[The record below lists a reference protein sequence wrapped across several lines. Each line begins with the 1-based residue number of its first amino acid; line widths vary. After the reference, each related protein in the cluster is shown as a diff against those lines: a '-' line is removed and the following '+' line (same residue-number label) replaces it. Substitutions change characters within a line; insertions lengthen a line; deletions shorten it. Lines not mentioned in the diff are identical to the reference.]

1 MLTSQTGP
9 GHDEYLYK
17 NTREREKR
25 YNNKKGDAFICGYV
39 NEYDGCPV
47 DEKLRLKNAAVGDA
61 YPSND
66 AVFICSGGGDNYYWK
81 TIIVESECTFSQP
94 VEKTYDNELRLYKV
108 GDRYCEKV
116 SDFQT
121 TIFLSEANNFLDEL
135 DRQLRP
141 QNINLDIN
149 LSGYTANSRISGD
162 DLFKKIKV
170 EIENQEFSQAEKD
183 FIINAINDSAD
194 KTNVNIDELE
204 SKLADLQWKLTQ
216 TQAQLVLTQL
226 IAKANQTNIAD
237 LKSQLESLRT
247 QVNDNMTQE
256 QVMELVVEKL
266 GTRQFNS
273 GEIQTIQTMLSD
285 VVAGLGFTDQRL
297 QSQIDNLTSRVTD
310 LETDMGQ
317 TKTELV
323 KLKGYFAELKSL
335 TGAQTQQIQQLLTEL
350 DNVTTTQEFKDKV
363 QEIIKA
369 SYVADEFKTAV
380 ADVIKNNDELKNM
393 QIDLSMV
400 KDTLYEH
407 GEMINENKI
416 KLETAKRN
424 LEKADKELAKK
435 YDNLYTQLMIY
446 SANLGMGIQNLK
458 WKDEKIDDAL
468 IKAQAD
474 LDDLCSRLSE
484 LDADK
489 LDESAVQDLITSAIE
504 EMQSE
509 LSSVDDELCADL
521 NDQLNSINDI
531 ISRLDAV
538 ESKVNQMLADISAI
552 QGLNSEQAVA
562 IEQLKDSINNYSTPE
577 DVYTWIMDNYN
588 IFSNDQLEKIRE
600 ISEQYID
607 AKLSSFNARINTMEQ
622 QHESERKILSAM
634 SILNAFDASSKE
646 SVWRNKDGKFNTA
659 RLASDATAGVIL
671 GTAGGLISNKL
682 IKKNQVKK
690 GFENIGCYVGGQQIA
705 EYGDEFTVGMN

>member
-25 YNNKKGDAFICGYV
+25 YNNKKGDAFICGYE

-47 DEKLRLKNAAVGDA
+47 GETMRLKNAAVGDA

-116 SDFQT
+116 SDIQT
-121 TIFLSEANNFLDEL
+121 TIFLNDAERFLDEL

-149 LSGYTANSRISGD
+149 LSGYTANSGISGS
-162 DLFKKIKV
+162 DLFNKIKV
-170 EIENQEFSQAEKD
+170 EIERQEFSQAEKD
-183 FIINAINDSAD
+183 FIINAINDSAN

-204 SKLADLQWKLTQ
+204 SQLAGLQWNLTQ

-226 IAKANQTNIAD
+226 IAKANQTNIAE

-310 LETDMGQ
+310 LETDVIDLNTENAKLKQLIIELKQTAGGQEAQINELFNKLDEVTSTAEFANRVQELIDDSNLNEQQVETVKIIIDSAMNDLRFTDERLQYQIDNLTSRVTDLETDMGQ

-350 DNVTTTQEFKDKV
+350 DNVTTTQEFKEKV
-363 QEIIKA
+363 QEIIDS

-380 ADVIKNNDELKNM
+380 ADVINNHDELKNM
-393 QIDLSMV
+393 QIELSMV

-407 GEMINENKI
+407 GEMINENRI
-416 KLETAKRN
+416 KLKTAKRN

-458 WKDEKIDDAL
+458 WKDEKI
-468 IKAQAD
+468 
-474 LDDLCSRLSE
+474 E
-484 LDADK
+484 
-489 LDESAVQDLITSAIE
+489 
-504 EMQSE
+504 
-509 LSSVDDELCADL
+509 
-521 NDQLNSINDI
+521 
-531 ISRLDAV
+531 
-538 ESKVNQMLADISAI
+538 
-552 QGLNSEQAVA
+552 
-562 IEQLKDSINNYSTPE
+562 
-577 DVYTWIMDNYN
+577 
-588 IFSNDQLEKIRE
+588 
-600 ISEQYID
+600 
-607 AKLSSFNARINTMEQ
+607 NA
-622 QHESERKILSAM
+622 
-634 SILNAFDASSKE
+634 
-646 SVWRNKDGKFNTA
+646 
-659 RLASDATAGVIL
+659 
-671 GTAGGLISNKL
+671 
-682 IKKNQVKK
+682 
-690 GFENIGCYVGGQQIA
+690 
-705 EYGDEFTVGMN
+705 